1 MFRNITA
8 SLPHPLAET
17 PETPTTPVPEP
28 TSVPFEPMDEADQ
41 GVEEEVGIF
50 VVKLKLNVLKMC
62 LTETE
67 MSQNYAAFVNVSYSV
82 ESDIK

>member
-41 GVEEEVGIF
+41 GVEEEVGGIDLC
-50 VVKLKLNVLKMC
+50 VKVRHEALKMC
-62 LTETE
+62 LAETE
-67 MSQNYAAFVNVSYSV
+67 
-82 ESDIK
+82 